1 MIVINWEKKREEVNE
16 GKKIKERGWERRR
29 GRKENPVKEK
39 RLTAVKV
46 PQPILALVLQ

>member
-1 MIVINWEKKREEVNE
+1 VIVINWEKKREEVNE
-16 GKKIKERGWERRR
+16 KKIKEREWERRR

>member
-1 MIVINWEKKREEVNE
+1 MR
-16 GKKIKERGWERRR
+16 KKIKERGWERRR
-29 GRKENPVKEK
+29 GEKKIQLRKK